1 MALLRLAHAE
11 KDQYQAQG
19 YNLQAACLLSHY
31 IKSCPD
37 DRQASLFLTKIY
49 SHMGLGSLVLRQ
61 YSALRIKEMMHDSQ
75 SHVAYSRISTTYPFP
90 THTFPSPEPA
100 PKGTAVDPDPYVR
113 IENVVSCY
121 SDFVDDINHCLCNI
135 EDLSFHDRMAD
146 FRELRESYER
156 SFTKQLLALERR
168 RIVRLSDRPADTRD
182 FEDIGIHSPPL
193 SSANRTNL
201 CPIRLLAH
209 RPLRQSRFHL
219 RPKLRTI
226 LSTKLRRMP
235 LEWTQT

>member
-100 PKGTAVDPDPYVR
+100 PKGTPVDPDPYVR
-113 IENVVSCY
+113 IENVVSRY
-121 SDFVDDINHCLCNI
+121 IDFVDDINHCLCDI

-168 RIVRLSDRPADTRD
+168 RIARLSDRPVDTRD

-193 SSANRTNL
+193 SSVN
-201 CPIRLLAH
+201 
-209 RPLRQSRFHL
+209 
-219 RPKLRTI
+219 
-226 LSTKLRRMP
+226 
-235 LEWTQT
+235 

>member
-1 MALLRLAHAE
+1 MALLRRAQVE
-11 KDQYQAQG
+11 KDQYQAQR
-19 YNLQAACLLSHY
+19 YNLQAICLLSHY

-37 DRQASLFLTKIY
+37 DRPASLFLTKIY
-49 SHMGLGSLVLRQ
+49 SHMGLGSLVLKQ
-61 YSALRIKEMMHDSQ
+61 YSALHIKEMMHDSQ
-75 SHVAYSRISTTYPFP
+75 SHVAYSRISITYPFP

-100 PKGTAVDPDPYVR
+100 PRQTTVDPDPYLG
-113 IENVVSCY
+113 IENVVSRY
-121 SDFVDDINHCLCNI
+121 SDFVDEINHCLCNI

-168 RIVRLSDRPADTRD
+168 RIARLTDRPVDTRD
-182 FEDIGIHSPPL
+182 FEDICIHSPPI
-193 SSANRTNL
+193 SAANRTNL
-201 CPIRLLAH
+201 SPIRLLAH
-209 RPLRQSRFHL
+209 RPSRQSRFRL

-235 LEWTQT
+235 PEWSQT